1 MSTLVHGPVDDPHAV
16 ATEAVLERLQVDED
30 GLSDGEAARR
40 RREAGPNRLPEP
52 ERDHPVIR
60 FLRHFHDAL
69 IYVLIGAAVVTTILG
84 HWIDTGVI
92 VAVVVLN
99 AVIGFIQEGQAEN
112 ALQGLRSMLSS
123 QARVQRDGEWRQV
136 PADDLVPGDIVRLA
150 AGDRVP
156 ADVRLLAATNLAI
169 EEAALTGESVPT
181 HKSPPR
187 VDRDSQLGDR
197 SPMAYSGTL
206 VTAGTGVGVVTATGT
221 HTEIGR
227 ISTML
232 SEVETLATPLTRQ
245 MNRFGVILSIA
256 IVGLAVLLFAIGWFV
271 RDYTLVEVT
280 MAAIGFAVAAIPEGL
295 PAILTI
301 TLARGVQLM
310 ARRNAI
316 TRRLDAV
323 ETLGSVTVIC
333 SDKTGT
339 LTKNEMTVQRVVT
352 AAGEYRVE
360 GVGYAP
366 HGRIIRQD
374 DTGDATDVDPTELT
388 ALADVA
394 GRCNDAQLRDESDRW
409 RLVGEP
415 TDGGLLSFALKAGF
429 DASVGERVAELPF
442 DSENKLMATLDRVDG
457 GLTIHLKGAPDH
469 ILDRC
474 AAQGTEGAPL
484 DRAAWEQWTTELSG
498 KGLRVLAGAV
508 KAMPPDTDHVD
519 METIDDGGFRLLG
532 LVGLLD
538 PPRPEAVEA
547 IAECQEAGIRV
558 VMITGDHVGTGRAIA
573 DQMGIRVDRVVSGT
587 EVDSAD
593 DDELREIVA
602 DADVFART
610 SPEHKLRIVTALQAR
625 GEVVSMTGDGVN
637 DAPSLKRADVGV
649 AMGIKGTEATKEAS
663 EIVLADDN
671 FASIARAV
679 REGRTIYDN
688 LRKSVAFILPTNGA
702 QGLVI
707 LGAVLVGA
715 VLPLT
720 PLQVLWVNMVVAVTL
735 ALALA
740 FEPAEPGLMSRP
752 PRDPRESLLDRA
764 AVVRI
769 IYVSLLLGGVAT
781 AVFALERAAG
791 VELEVARTSALT
803 TLVIAQAFYLLNMRF
818 LATSSLRVE
827 LFTTNR
833 VAWVSISVLIV
844 LQLLFVYTPALQTV
858 FDAAPLQPVHWLV
871 AVGAGVVVFLLVEA
885 EKALTRWWG
894 GRAPVVTGA

>member
-1 MSTLVHGPVDDPHAV
+1 VSALAHGLVDDPHAV
-16 ATEAVLERLQVDED
+16 DGDAVLERLQVDES
-30 GLSDGEAARR
+30 GLSDAEATRR
-40 RREAGPNRLPEP
+40 RGDVGLNRLPEP

-60 FLRHFHDAL
+60 FVRHFHDAL

-84 HWIDTGVI
+84 HWVDTGVI
-92 VAVVVLN
+92 VAVVLLN
-99 AVIGFIQEGQAEN
+99 ALIGFIQEGQAEN

-136 PADDLVPGDIVRLA
+136 PADELVPGDIVRLA

-156 ADVRLLAATNLAI
+156 ADIRLLVATNLAI

-181 HKSPPR
+181 HKSPSH
-187 VDRDSQLGDR
+187 VERDSQLGDR
-197 SPMAYSGTL
+197 SSMAYSGTL

-221 HTEIGR
+221 RTEIGR

-245 MNRFGVILSIA
+245 MNRFGVVLSIA
-256 IVGLAVLLFAIGWFV
+256 IVGLALALFAIGWFV
-271 RDYTLVEVT
+271 RDYTLGEVT

-310 ARRNAI
+310 AHRNAI

-352 AAGEYRVE
+352 AAGEYLVE

-366 HGRIIRQD
+366 QGRIVRVD
-374 DTGDATDVDPTELT
+374 DRADETDLPPDLR
-388 ALADVA
+388 ALAAVA
-394 GRCNDAQLRDESDRW
+394 GHCNDARIRCESDRW
-409 RLVGEP
+409 SLLGEP

-429 DASVGERVAELPF
+429 DVSAGDRVAELPF

-457 GLTIHLKGAPDH
+457 DLVIHLKGAPDR

-474 AAQGTEGAPL
+474 ASEGSDGAGL
-484 DRAAWEQWTTELSG
+484 DRAAWEHRIAELSG

-508 KAMPPDTDHVD
+508 KVMPPETDTVRVSTVD
-519 METIDDGGFRLLG
+519 AGGFALLG
-532 LVGLLD
+532 LFGLLD
-538 PPRPEAVEA
+538 PPRPEAIEA
-547 IAECQEAGIRV
+547 ITECQEAGIRV
-558 VMITGDHVGTGRAIA
+558 VMITGDHAGTARAIA
-573 DQMGIRVDRVVSGT
+573 GAMGIGVDHLVTGA
-587 EVDSAD
+587 DIDAAD
-593 DDELREIVA
+593 DDELAGVVTRT
-602 DADVFART
+602 DVFART
-610 SPEHKLRIVTALQAR
+610 SPEHKLRIVTALQAE

-649 AMGIKGTEATKEAS
+649 AMGIKGTEATKEAAD
-663 EIVLADDN
+663 IVLADDN

-679 REGRTIYDN
+679 RAGRTIYDN
-688 LRKSVAFILPTNGA
+688 LRKSVAFVLPTNGA

-740 FEPAEPGLMSRP
+740 FEPAEPGLMRRP
-752 PRDPRESLLDRA
+752 PRDPREPLLDRA
-764 AVVRI
+764 AVLRI
-769 IYVSLLLGGVAT
+769 IYVSLLIGGVTT
-781 AVFALERAAG
+781 AVFAVQRAAG
-791 VELEVARTSALT
+791 ADLELARTAALT
-803 TLVIAQAFYLLNMRF
+803 TLVVAQAFYLLNMRF

-833 VAWVSISVLIV
+833 VAWLSISALVV
-844 LQLLFVYTPALQTV
+844 LQLLFVYTPALRAV
-858 FDAAPLQPVHWLV
+858 FDAAPLQPGHWAV
-871 AVGAGVVVFLLVEA
+871 AVGAGAGVFLLVEL
-885 EKALTRWWG
+885 EKALTRRLGW
-894 GRAPVVTGA
+894 